1 MSAAPYWSLYCSA
14 RDAIKEAAAAAAAP
28 EGSGK
33 NTDEATPSRPE
44 ELELQ
49 LARLVQETHHSNSS
63 SSQRVDDQ
71 ASIRSASVVATQ
83 EPPGASK
90 RARQDSGHEQETAP
104 PTRNSE
110 DVAEAGEDECL
121 GVLAEAF
128 ADDLDDLR
136 KDEHFRGSARD
147 VAAMADMMR

>member
-14 RDAIKEAAAAAAAP
+14 GEAIKEAAAAAAPVP
-28 EGSGK
+28 EGSGNYK
-33 NTDEATPSRPE
+33 DEATTSRPE
-44 ELELQ
+44 LELH
-49 LARLVQETHHSNSS
+49 LERLVQETHHSSS
-63 SSQRVDDQ
+63 S
-71 ASIRSASVVATQ
+71 RSVATQ
-83 EPPGASK
+83 ERPAVSK
-90 RARQDSGHEQETAP
+90 RARQDSGHEEEPVSIREAG
-104 PTRNSE
+104 
-110 DVAEAGEDECL
+110 DAVEAGEDECL